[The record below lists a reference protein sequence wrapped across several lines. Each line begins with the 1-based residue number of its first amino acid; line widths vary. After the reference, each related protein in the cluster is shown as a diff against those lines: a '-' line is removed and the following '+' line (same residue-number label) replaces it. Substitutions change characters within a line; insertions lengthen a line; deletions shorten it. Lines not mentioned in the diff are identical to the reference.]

1 MLLSPLWWDLHID
14 ALIPELLLLFGYL
27 VVIGPVRE
35 RYWPDCSVSRREVL
49 SFLSAWVILFLTEHS
64 PLHVL
69 SEDYSFTAHMVQH
82 LLFMLV
88 IPPLLIAGTPAWIIQ
103 KLILRYSI
111 GLGVMRTLTNPAV
124 AFVAFNMV
132 LVLWHIPE
140 MYDLA
145 VSIHNMHLLE
155 HVTLLVGGILGWW
168 PFQSKVA
175 ELPRLGYGLQMLYL
189 FVMSVPMGFLGAI
202 ITFADN
208 PIYVSYGGVEA
219 VLGMSQILDQQVGG
233 LLMKSVAGVAFVTL
247 LGIVF
252 FAWAREEEK
261 STPVR

>member
-14 ALIPELLLLFGYL
+14 ALIPELLLLFVYL
-27 VVIGPVRE
+27 ALIGPLRE

-49 SFLSAWVILFLTEHS
+49 SFLAAWVVLFLTEHS

-88 IPPLLIAGTPAWIIQ
+88 IPPLLIAGIPAWIIE
-103 KLILRYSI
+103 KLILRHFI
-111 GLGVMRTLTNPAV
+111 GVAVMRTLTNPAV
-124 AFVAFNMV
+124 AFAAFNMV

-145 VSIHNMHLLE
+145 VRIHNFHLLE
-155 HVTLLVGGILGWW
+155 HVTLLIGGILGWW
-168 PFQSKVA
+168 PFQGRVES
-175 ELPRLGYGLQMLYL
+175 LPRLGYGLQMLYL

-208 PIYVSYGGVEA
+208 PIYLSYSGVEA
-219 VLGMSQILDQQVGG
+219 VLGMSQIMDQRVGG
-233 LLMKSVAGVAFVTL
+233 LLMKSVSGAAFVTL
-247 LGIVF
+247 LGVVF
-252 FAWAREEEK
+252 FAWAREDEQGT
-261 STPVR
+261 SVR